1 MRLALAKSESLEQ
14 RGVANMDSITSN
26 VQVIMERIAEAALK
40 SGRKPEDVL
49 LVGVTK
55 TIDIPRIEALISAG
69 VRDLGENKP
78 QELCSKH
85 GALGSGIG
93 WHLIGHLQTNKVKTV
108 IGKAKLIHSVDS
120 LRLAEEIDKRAR
132 ALNLLAEILL
142 EINIAGEDSKHGIA
156 PDDAIS
162 FAESLQQLTNV
173 KVKGLMCIAPFVEE
187 QENNRKYFAKLR
199 QLFVDISEKSFHNIE
214 MTDLS
219 MGMTGDYQVAVEEGA
234 TMVRVGTGIFGP
246 RL

>member
-1 MRLALAKSESLEQ
+1 
-14 RGVANMDSITSN
+14 MDSITSN
-26 VQVIMERIAEAALK
+26 VQVIKERIAEAALK

-55 TIDIPRIEALISAG
+55 TIDIPRIEALIGAG

-85 GALGSGIG
+85 AALGSEIG

-120 LRLAEEIDKRAR
+120 LRLAEEIDKRAA
-132 ALNLLAEILL
+132 ALGSKAEILL

-156 PDDAIS
+156 PEDAIT
-162 FAESLQQLTNV
+162 FAQSLQHLTSI
-173 KVKGLMCIAPFVEE
+173 KVKGLMCIAPYVEE

-199 QLFVDISEKSFHNIE
+199 QLFLDIGEKSFHNIE

>member
-1 MRLALAKSESLEQ
+1 
-14 RGVANMDSITSN
+14 MDSIASN
-26 VQVIMERIAEAALK
+26 VQVIKERIAEAALK

-55 TIDIPRIEALISAG
+55 TIDVPRIEALIRAG

-78 QELCSKH
+78 QELCSKRA
-85 GALGSGIG
+85 ALGSDVG

-120 LRLAEEIDKRAR
+120 LKLAEEIDKRA
-132 ALNLLAEILL
+132 AAQSVKADVLL

-156 PDDAIS
+156 PDDALA
-162 FAESLQQLTNV
+162 FAESIQHLTSV
-173 KVKGLMCIAPFVEE
+173 RVKGLMCVAPYVEE
-187 QENNRKYFAKLR
+187 PENNRKYFAKLR